1 MKKRKKI
8 VLLLIDGL
16 ADEVVNK
23 KTPLREAYKPNFDFL
38 AANGLTGQLNLIPKT
53 QPPETHIA
61 VASLLGCSPS
71 RYYLK
76 RGPIEAVGAGIPLEG
91 DFLALRAN
99 FATIDESGKVIDRR
113 AGKDAY
119 GLSEIARS
127 INKEVDIG
135 IKFIFLRSSAHR
147 AVLVLKEKLSDKIE
161 GNDPLKIGKLPK
173 EIKPLE
179 KTPLASLT
187 ARILQNFVE
196 KSHEIMQYHQV
207 NYERISKG
215 LLPVNYILLRGAGNK
230 LPRLPNFVKKWKIGK
245 SIFVGEVG
253 AAKGIAMLSG
263 FDSLVYMSRGSRDI
277 NYVFERISDLL
288 PEYDFIFAYIKSVD
302 EASHEGNFEK
312 KKKLI
317 EEIDS
322 RLEDFKNFDGILIIT
337 SDHITSSKKREHL
350 HGPVPLLVYGLKKKD
365 KVKSFDEMAVRKGKL
380 KNFTPSKLWRLVL
393 GG

>member
-1 MKKRKKI
+1 MKKRKKV

-16 ADEVVNK
+16 ADEILNK
-23 KTPLREAYKPNFDFL
+23 KTPLKEAYKPNFDFL

-53 QPPETHIA
+53 QLPETHIA
-61 VASLLGCSPS
+61 VTSLLGFNPS

-99 FATIDESGKVIDRR
+99 FATIDESGRIIDRR

-135 IKFIFLRSSAHR
+135 VKFIFLRTSAHR

-179 KTPLASLT
+179 KTPLAALT
-187 ARILQNFVE
+187 ARILQDFIE

-215 LLPVNYILLRGAGNK
+215 LLPVNYILLRGAGIK
-230 LPRLPNFVKKWKIGK
+230 LPRLPNFVRKWKIRK

-263 FDSLVYMSRGSRDI
+263 FDSLVYVSRGSRDI

-288 PEYDFIFAYIKSVD
+288 SEYDFIFAYIKSVD
-302 EASHEGNFEK
+302 EASHEGDFEK

-322 RLEDFKNFDGILIIT
+322 RLEEFKSFEGVLIIT
-337 SDHITSSKKREHL
+337 SDHITSTKRREHL
-350 HGPVPLLVYGLKKKD
+350 HGPVPLLIYGLKKKD
-365 KVKSFDEMAVRKGKL
+365 KVKSFDEMTVRKGKL
-380 KNFTPSKLWRLVL
+380 KNCTPSKLWKLVL

>member
-1 MKKRKKI
+1 MKKRKKV

-16 ADEVVNK
+16 GDEILNK
-23 KTPLREAYKPNFDFL
+23 KTPLKEAYKPNFDFL

-53 QPPETHIA
+53 QLPVT
-61 VASLLGCSPS
+61 SLLGFNPS

-99 FATIDESGKVIDRR
+99 FATIDESGRIIDRR
-113 AGKDAY
+113 AGKDAF

-135 IKFIFLRSSAHR
+135 VKFIFLRTAAHR

-161 GNDPLKIGKLPK
+161 GNDPLKVGKLPK

-179 KTPLASLT
+179 KTPLAALT
-187 ARILQNFVE
+187 ARILQDFIE

-230 LPRLPNFVKKWKIGK
+230 LPRLPNFVRKWKIRK

-263 FDSLVYMSRGSRDI
+263 FDSLVYVSRGSRDI

-288 PEYDFIFAYIKSVD
+288 SEYDFIFAYIKSVD
-302 EASHEGNFEK
+302 EASHEGDFEK

-322 RLEDFKNFDGILIIT
+322 RLEEFKSFEGILIIT
-337 SDHITSSKKREHL
+337 SDHITSTKRREHL

-365 KVKSFDEMAVRKGKL
+365 KVKSFDEMTVRKGKL
-380 KNFTPSKLWRLVL
+380 KNCTPSKLWKLVL

>member
-23 KTPLREAYKPNFDFL
+23 KTPLKEAYKPNFDFL

-61 VASLLGCSPS
+61 VASLLGYSPS

-365 KVKSFDEMAVRKGKL
+365 KVKSFDEMTVRKGKL

>member
-1 MKKRKKI
+1 MKKRKKV

-16 ADEVVNK
+16 GDEILNK
-23 KTPLREAYKPNFDFL
+23 KTPLKEAYKPNFDFL

-53 QPPETHIA
+53 QLPETHIA
-61 VASLLGCSPS
+61 VTSLLGFNPS

-99 FATIDESGKVIDRR
+99 FATIDESGRIIDRR
-113 AGKDAY
+113 AGKDAF

-135 IKFIFLRSSAHR
+135 VKFIFLRTAAHR

-161 GNDPLKIGKLPK
+161 GNDPLKVGKLPK

-179 KTPLASLT
+179 KTPLAALT
-187 ARILQNFVE
+187 ARILQDFIE

-230 LPRLPNFVKKWKIGK
+230 LPRLPNFVRKWKIRK

-263 FDSLVYMSRGSRDI
+263 FDSLVYVSRGSRDI

-288 PEYDFIFAYIKSVD
+288 SEYDFIFAYIKSVD
-302 EASHEGNFEK
+302 EASHEGDFEK

-322 RLEDFKNFDGILIIT
+322 RLEEFKSFEGILIIT
-337 SDHITSSKKREHL
+337 SDHITSTKRREHL
-350 HGPVPLLVYGLKKKD
+350 HGPVPLLVYGVKKKD
-365 KVKSFDEMAVRKGKL
+365 KVKSFDEMTVRKGKL
-380 KNFTPSKLWRLVL
+380 KNCTPSKLWKLVL